1 MNTLRQF
8 CLELTRLLQNRL
20 TWLAILLTAL
30 SPIAGLTVYRPLY
43 SSSDSGYVTTMQG
56 MYLANPALAGGIL
69 GAVVFAILTVWSMD
83 RLRRDGM
90 ETLTHAVVSPMTAA
104 LTRLGALLCVSILA
118 QAITTLAWLP
128 YAIMKLGAVFDL
140 KSYLLIY
147 LIFMYGAIPLAILF
161 ASAAYQFTRRAD
173 LSLALFAAFA
183 ALSLTV
189 WKEKW
194 QLCWLNP
201 CVWAVSDDF
210 SNYRIFRSV
219 AYVRL
224 TWLLAMAG
232 LWVLSY
238 LCVRRYGKGPLGS
251 FAHNIRRFYRPAI
264 AAALIACSG
273 LLYMGQP
280 FLDHSSPDMD
290 YDFVFASEYMEAVTC
305 SGRYADVH
313 PDPKTG
319 SVYGKAQF
327 QLQNTS
333 GQEQNVR
340 FLINPGYEISSIQ
353 ANGADVPFTLED
365 RQEIN
370 EKAFVVVIPAAPEIE
385 LTMEY
390 GGFPQEWNIV
400 SAEQGSLEISG
411 AYMNLEND
419 ALSPCPYNVRYQGD
433 HLPNVTDITLPG
445 HMTPILFG
453 LGSTE
458 LLRENPDST
467 KTWRMER
474 DSYRMIIY
482 AGDYI
487 REEIPVEPAGITV
500 NFYYSRKHQPVMEAM
515 NAAESIRQTIEYC
528 TEHIGPLSFYGDG
541 TFDLIERRSDGGGY
555 AGDGASIADEL
566 DYTAENLSNGAKGGS
581 SAQVTIHEIVH
592 QWWGLGNMF
601 DPMDESGIWSA
612 EGLTCYTTY
621 RIVKALYG
629 EREAQTSFVDTWQEA
644 VDDYYKDFYVRH
656 PEYLSALPEQ
666 YQADIANNLRGM
678 RQYNEMP
685 LKILKA
691 EQLVGGEEAMDEIL
705 KGLFGRE
712 LNPEYPYL
720 TYQEFLDACHLT
732 EEDLNLE

>member
-8 CLELTRLLQNRL
+8 RLELTRLLQNRL

-128 YAIMKLGAVFDL
+128 YTIVKLGAVFDVE
-140 KSYLLIY
+140 SYLLIY
-147 LIFMYGAIPLAILF
+147 LIFMYGAIPLAILS
-161 ASAAYQFTRRAD
+161 ASAACQFTRRAD

-238 LCVRRYGKGPLGS
+238 LCVRQYGKGPLGS
-251 FAHNIRRFYRPAI
+251 FAHNIRRFYRPAL
-264 AAALIACSG
+264 AAVLAVCSI
-273 LLYMGQP
+273 LLYTGQP
-280 FLDHSSPDMD
+280 FVDRSTAEMD
-290 YDFVFASEYMEAVTC
+290 YDFLFCPAPLETVTC
-305 SGRYADVH
+305 SGRYADVR

-319 SVYGKAQF
+319 CVYGQARF
-327 QLQNTS
+327 QLQNTG
-333 GQEQNVR
+333 GQEQDAR
-340 FLINPGYEISSIQ
+340 FQIDPGYKIASVR
-353 ANGADVPFTLED
+353 ANGADVPFSVDSYQAMGEKMFTVTL
-365 RQEIN
+365 
-370 EKAFVVVIPAAPEIE
+370 PAEAEIE
-385 LTMEY
+385 LVIDY
-390 GGFPQEWNIV
+390 GGFPQEWNLV
-400 SAEQGSLEISG
+400 SATQGRHEISDTYMSLE
-411 AYMNLEND
+411 NHQ
-419 ALSPCPYNVRYQGD
+419 LSPAPFDVLYAGET
-433 HLPNVTDITLPG
+433 LPAMMDIVLPG
-445 HMTPILFG
+445 HMTPVLFG
-453 LGSTE
+453 SGATE
-458 LLRENPDST
+458 LLKENGDGT
-467 KTWRMER
+467 KTWRMTDEGY
-474 DSYRMIIY
+474 SMILY

-500 NFYYSRKHQPVMEAM
+500 NFYYSRRHQSVMEAM
-515 NAAESIRQTIEYC
+515 DAAEMIRRTIEFC

-541 TFDLIERRSDGGGY
+541 SFNLIESRCSGGGY
-555 AGDGASIADEL
+555 AGDGASLADEL
-566 DYTAENLSNGAKGGS
+566 DFTANNLADSSKGSS
-581 SAQVTIHEIVH
+581 SAQVTIHELVH

-629 EREAQTSFVDTWQEA
+629 EREAQASFVDVWQEA
-644 VDDYYKDFYVRH
+644 ADGYYKDFYIRH

-666 YQADIANNLRGM
+666 YQADIANSLRGM

-685 LKILKA
+685 LKIWKA